1 MRKREEPDLPG
12 PLYSRNGNVVPPEM
26 RFRKFQFCNRF
37 DSDGRKTDDLETT
50 LFFII
55 SNGRK
60 TDHLEITYLPKAI
73 DTFLAYLLGGNAFFI
88 PVFRMLGESLARYC
102 WHGLGEPMRSSVG
115 AES

>member
-1 MRKREEPDLPG
+1 MRKREELDLPG

-50 LFFII
+50 LFFIV

>member
-26 RFRKFQFCNRF
+26 RLCKFQFCNQF
-37 DSDGRKTDDLETT
+37 ASDGRKTDDLET
-50 LFFII
+50 
-55 SNGRK
+55 
-60 TDHLEITYLPKAI
+60 TYLPKAI